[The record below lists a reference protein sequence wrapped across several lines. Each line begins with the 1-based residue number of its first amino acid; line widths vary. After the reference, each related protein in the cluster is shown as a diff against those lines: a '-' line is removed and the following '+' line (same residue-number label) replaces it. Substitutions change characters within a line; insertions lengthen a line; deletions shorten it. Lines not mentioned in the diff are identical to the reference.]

1 MKRLTP
7 PIEVQIYRLF
17 LNLQNFSTKNVNY
30 QYKLNEMKK
39 PISTK
44 QTMPRDTTI
53 PKYLA

>member
-17 LNLQNFSTKNVNY
+17 LNLQNFSTKIVNY
-30 QYKLNEMKK
+30 QHKLKEMKK

-44 QTMPRDTTI
+44 QAMPRDTTI